1 VANPKL
7 GTKRV
12 CPETGRKFYDLGKD
26 PIVSPYTGTAYP
38 RSAFEKTPERGKAT
52 VAAAAAAPKPEEETE
67 AVVEREADVISLE
80 DAEVAVDDDAAV
92 ESDEAVIA
100 DAEVEVEDD
109 AEPAQ
114 DDTFLEEEEE
124 EGAVTDLLDVNAE
137 DEEER

>member
-1 VANPKL
+1 MANPKL
-7 GTKRV
+7 GTKRI

-38 RSAFEKTPERGKAT
+38 RSAFEKAPERAKASAV
-52 VAAAAAAPKPEEETE
+52 VAPVPKAAVVPE
-67 AVVEREADVISLE
+67 AVVEREPDVISLE
-80 DAEVAVDDDAAV
+80 EAEVVVDDDAVV

-109 AEPAQ
+109 AEPVPDA
-114 DDTFLEEEEE
+114 FLEEEEE
-124 EGAVTDLLDVNAE
+124 EGAVTDLLDVDAV

>member
-7 GTKRV
+7 GTKRI

-26 PIVSPYTGTAYP
+26 PIVSPYTGTSYP
-38 RSAFEKTPERGKAT
+38 RSAFEKAPERAKT
-52 VAAAAAAPKPEEETE
+52 PVAAAPVAKAAVVTE
-67 AVVEREADVISLE
+67 AVVEREPDVISLE
-80 DAEVAVDDDAAV
+80 DAEVVVDDDAAV

-109 AEPAQ
+109 AEPAP

-124 EGAVTDLLDVNAE
+124 EGAVTDLLDVDAE
-137 DEEER
+137 SEEER